1 MKYFMGRK
9 TKIKKIII
17 DSCVWIALYDPNDRQ
32 HNKAIRVFKNIE
44 KHQREIVVHALV
56 VIETLS
62 IIKYKKIVGNDLEQ
76 IRINLVDNRINNYV
90 SQIIVEPD
98 KNNWRLLEA
107 DNKMGLVDILLL
119 DYCIKNNLE
128 LVTFDKHL
136 DERWVKSK

>member
-1 MKYFMGRK
+1 MGRK
-9 TKIKKIII
+9 TKIKKILI

>member
-1 MKYFMGRK
+1 MGRK
-9 TKIKKIII
+9 TKIKKILI

-136 DERWVKSK
+136 DERWMRGK

>member
-9 TKIKKIII
+9 TKIKKILI

-136 DERWVKSK
+136 DERWVRGK

>member
-1 MKYFMGRK
+1 
-9 TKIKKIII
+9 
-17 DSCVWIALYDPNDRQ
+17 
-32 HNKAIRVFKNIE
+32 
-44 KHQREIVVHALV
+44 
-56 VIETLS
+56 
-62 IIKYKKIVGNDLEQ
+62 LEQ

-136 DERWVKSK
+136 DERWVRGK

>member
-9 TKIKKIII
+9 TKIKKILI

>member
-1 MKYFMGRK
+1 MGRK
-9 TKIKKIII
+9 TKIKKILI

-136 DERWVKSK
+136 DERWVRGK